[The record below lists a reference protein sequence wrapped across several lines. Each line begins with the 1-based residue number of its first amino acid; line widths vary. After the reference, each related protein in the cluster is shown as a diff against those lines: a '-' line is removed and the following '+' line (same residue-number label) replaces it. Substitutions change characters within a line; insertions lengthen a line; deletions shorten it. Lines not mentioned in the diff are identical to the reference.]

1 MVNQTVSRVL
11 DVLGLPQADVQRW
24 SGLPQEQAPLSSLS

>member
-11 DVLGLPQADVQRW
+11 DVLGLPQADVPRW
-24 SGLPQEQAPLSSLS
+24 SGLPQELAPLPALA